1 MKRLLALIFAA
12 ALCVG
17 CSTTRSLSADAAAIK
32 LPTKAAPF
40 VVKIPSTPCG
50 AAGCTGW
57 HADFSVMNAGTGV
70 NILNLGSVNANGTFL
85 GVGGGYQ
92 YWDGSYWAG
101 ARVMGAYDVAG
112 SGNVGNV
119 GNMFGF
125 EGVELGG
132 NLFGLFGLAPPQTN
146 GVLSALTAAIPT
158 ADVGACQHGKA
169 SGYCAG
175 ASLHYFLPNTPLE
188 IRLSYLNAQYGT
200 TNIVPNQTM
209 SVENLVLFGATY
221 HFRQ

>member
-1 MKRLLALIFAA
+1 MHRLLAIIAAAVLCFGCATTRSFSADVAPVKLPAKAKPFAA
-12 ALCVG
+12 A
-17 CSTTRSLSADAAAIK
+17 
-32 LPTKAAPF
+32 APL
-40 VVKIPSTPCG
+40 CG
-50 AAGCTGW
+50 ATGCMGW
-57 HADFSVMNAGTGV
+57 HVDFSVMNAGTGV
-70 NILNLGSVNANGTFL
+70 NILNLGSINANGTFL

-119 GNMFGF
+119 GNLFGF

-146 GVLSALTAAIPT
+146 GVLSALTSAIPT
-158 ADVGACQHGKA
+158 ADIGACQHGKA

-200 TNIVPNQTM
+200 TNIVANQTM
-209 SVENLVLFGATY
+209 SVENLVQFGATY
-221 HFRQ
+221 HFP